1 MTSKLFQLFVTQFL
15 IIKVMSSYMQPY
27 SLSPYV
33 TRESAQIPQKPYVT
47 EREYHNYPSNYAHPT
62 YKKSEPVL
70 VQVQPSRAPPDVT
83 NIKTI
88 PTPNNLEIP
97 NKCSGNLDS
106 HVLNN
111 LAIALQLLIVNNII
125 NNPPPEPNHL
135 VSPLAETIL
144 GMTLPVNSKLSVH
157 DHEAPFQMPN
167 AQFLGSSNFG
177 NDVMSKG
184 MVGLP
189 SFGSHSASP
198 FSRSG
203 INLMSPYDAIA
214 SSVPLSEA
222 ITSSYLSKKDFQ
234 SPYAA
239 ILAADLNR
247 DLFSMDF
254 F

>member
-1 MTSKLFQLFVTQFL
+1 MTTRLFQVCLTQFL
-15 IIKVMSSYMQPY
+15 IIKVMASYGLPY
-27 SLSPYV
+27 SLSPYI
-33 TRESAQIPQKPYVT
+33 TRESPQISQKPYVT
-47 EREYHNYPSNYAHPT
+47 ERAYHQNYPPNYAHPV

-70 VQVQPSRAPPDVT
+70 LQVVNPPRTPVVPS
-83 NIKTI
+83 IKTI
-88 PTPNNLEIP
+88 PAPNNLEIP

-135 VSPLAETIL
+135 AIPLEM
-144 GMTLPVNSKLSVH
+144 GLPLNKLNVQ
-157 DHEAPFQMPN
+157 DHEVPFQMPN
-167 AQFLGSSNFG
+167 SKFLGSSNFG

-184 MVGLP
+184 IIGMGSL
-189 SFGSHSASP
+189 GSHSASP

-203 INLMSPYDAIA
+203 TNLMSPYDAIA
-214 SSVPLSEA
+214 NSVPLSDA